1 MIFYYIT
8 YNSWKNIVAINK
20 MDITLEMY
28 VMELFIKIETIKTRL
43 VVYYM
48 LENVTDQETMT
59 YLKSKLKL

>member
-1 MIFYYIT
+1 
-8 YNSWKNIVAINK
+8 